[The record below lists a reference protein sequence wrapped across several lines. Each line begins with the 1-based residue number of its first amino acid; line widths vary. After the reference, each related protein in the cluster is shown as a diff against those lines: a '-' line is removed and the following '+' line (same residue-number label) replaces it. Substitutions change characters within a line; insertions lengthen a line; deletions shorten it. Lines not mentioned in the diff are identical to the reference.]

1 MSKFLTEVIAAKS
14 DLMVPKFSSVTISL
28 VILSHN
34 QAKVHGL
41 TSEADKTVTLLKF
54 KVLQR
59 SIFISVV
66 SEFGMSKVKKKK
78 EKENLE
84 RKNQLR
90 NKKKNLSQKVEMK
103 KILTLTKLILLRS
116 PENLHKWS
124 ALRMDKQAWVHP
136 GKMKEINLSLFGKI
150 SL

>member
-116 PENLHKWS
+116 PENLHK
-124 ALRMDKQAWVHP
+124 
-136 GKMKEINLSLFGKI
+136 
-150 SL
+150 